1 MTIDDYQHK
10 AMDIAAGMDY
20 RKYKITDATVGLLI
34 NGLMGLN
41 GEAGE
46 CIEILKKHLFQGH
59 ELDKEHLAE
68 ELGDVMWYVA
78 VSARALDY
86 ELSDIV
92 KMNAVKLINR
102 YPDGF
107 ESERSINRK

>member
-1 MTIDDYQHK
+1 MTIDDYQHE
-10 AMDIAAGMDY
+10 AMSTAAGMDY
-20 RKYKITDATVGLLI
+20 RKYKTTDATVGLLI

-78 VSARALDY
+78 VSARALGYD
-86 ELSDIV
+86 LSDIV
-92 KMNAVKLINR
+92 KMNVVKLINR

-107 ESERSINRK
+107 KSERSISRN

>member
-1 MTIDDYQHK
+1 
-10 AMDIAAGMDY
+10 
-20 RKYKITDATVGLLI
+20 
-34 NGLMGLN
+34 
-41 GEAGE
+41 
-46 CIEILKKHLFQGH
+46 
-59 ELDKEHLAE
+59 
-68 ELGDVMWYVA
+68 MWYVA